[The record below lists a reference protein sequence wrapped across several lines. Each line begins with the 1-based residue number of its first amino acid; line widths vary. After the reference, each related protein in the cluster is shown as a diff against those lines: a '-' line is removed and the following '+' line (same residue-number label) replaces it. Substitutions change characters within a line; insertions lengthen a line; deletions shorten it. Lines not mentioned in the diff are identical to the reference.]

1 MIERAYIHVGGPQ
14 GSGKTTFIEAVLDG
28 NDEAILTARCVRND
42 ALRRAREAAPKG
54 HPELRRYRQAG
65 ASGAALFTF
74 PKRDI
79 GSDSFFM
86 TDLMSDYSEGV
97 IVEGDNPLAF
107 VDLDV
112 FIAPPPQ
119 AGEQLFTRRSRDH
132 AAQDRARV
140 DAWERLLGEPDG
152 VAKWLS
158 QELGGP
164 IADLA
169 RKNPKRFEDARMT
182 MLSGLSQARKG
193 PPAMPTA
200 YWAIAEPYAGLE
212 DAGLVVVNIRG
223 DDERAAGERLLADV
237 VRLRKDENIFKD
249 VLSFWGSRALITAVV
264 ANLAD
269 PNDPGRKK
277 ALARVRR
284 ALRARSGR

>member
-1 MIERAYIHVGGPQ
+1 MIERAYIHVAGPQ

-54 HPELRRYRQAG
+54 HPELRRYRRAG
-65 ASGAALFTF
+65 ASGAALFAF

-79 GSDSFFM
+79 GSDAFFM

-107 VDLDV
+107 IDLEV

-119 AGEQLFTRRSRDH
+119 AGEQLFIRRTR
-132 AAQDRARV
+132 DRAAEDRAKV

-152 VAKWLS
+152 AARWLS
-158 QELGGP
+158 QQVGGALAKFARTKPELFEN
-164 IADLA
+164 A
-169 RKNPKRFEDARMT
+169 RTT
-182 MLSGLSQARKG
+182 MLAGLTQVRKA
-193 PPAMPTA
+193 PPARPTA
-200 YWAIAEPYAGLE
+200 YWAMAEPYAGVE
-212 DAGLVVVNIRG
+212 HAGLVVVNIRS
-223 DDERAAGERLLADV
+223 DDERAAGERLVADV
-237 VRLRKDENIFKD
+237 ARLRKDENIFKD
-249 VLSFWGSRALITAVV
+249 VLSFRGSRAPITVVV

-269 PNDPGRKK
+269 REDAGRKK

-284 ALRARSGR
+284 ALRARSPR

>member
-1 MIERAYIHVGGPQ
+1 MIERAYIHAGGPQ
-14 GSGKTTFIEAVLDG
+14 GSGKTTFVEAVLDR
-28 NDEAILTARCVRND
+28 NDAALLTARCVRND
-42 ALRRAREAAPKG
+42 ALRRARETTPKG

-65 ASGAALFTF
+65 ASGAALFAF
-74 PKRDI
+74 PKSDI
-79 GSDSFFM
+79 GSDAFFM

-119 AGEQLFTRRSRDH
+119 AGEQLFIRRTRDR
-132 AAQDRARV
+132 AAQDRAKV

-169 RKNPKRFEDARMT
+169 RKNPKLFESARTT
-182 MLSGLSQARKG
+182 MLSRLSQARKG

-212 DAGLVVVNIRG
+212 HAGLVVVNIRS
-223 DDERAAGERLLADV
+223 DDERAAGERLVADV
-237 VRLRKDENIFKD
+237 ARLRKDKNIFKD
-249 VLSFWGSRALITAVV
+249 VLSFRGSRALITAVV

-269 PNDPGRKK
+269 RDDPGRKK

>member
-1 MIERAYIHVGGPQ
+1 MIERAYVHVGGPQ
-14 GSGKTTFIEAVLDG
+14 GIGKTTFVEAVVDG

-42 ALRRAREAAPKG
+42 ALRRTRETAPKG

-65 ASGAALFTF
+65 ASGAALFAF

-79 GSDSFFM
+79 GSDAVFM

-119 AGEQLFTRRSRDH
+119 AGEQLFIRRTRDR
-132 AAQDRARV
+132 AAQDRAKV

-152 VAKWLS
+152 AARWLS
-158 QELGGP
+158 QELGAP

-169 RKNPKRFEDARMT
+169 RKNPKLFESVRTT
-182 MLSGLSQARKG
+182 MLAGLSQVRRA
-193 PPAMPTA
+193 PPAVPTA
-200 YWAIAEPYAGLE
+200 YWAIAEAYAGLE
-212 DAGLVVVNIRG
+212 HAGLVVDNIRS
-223 DDERAAGERLLADV
+223 DEERAAGERLLADV
-237 VRLRKDENIFKD
+237 ARLRKDENIFKD
-249 VLSFWGSRALITAVV
+249 VLSFRGSRALITAVV

-269 PNDPGRKK
+269 RDDPGRKK

-284 ALRARSGR
+284 ALRARSRR